1 MPRTA
6 LPRKACGPRCGDF
19 HTAEQWESNGI
30 FRLSKSLTRLFRQPE
45 RTTLCGVAL
54 SVCQRT
60 LSRSEKLHSAGGARG
75 GKARLESNRMPRK
88 ALPRKAC
95 GPRGG
100 DFPTAPQWESN
111 GIFRLRKS
119 LTRLFRQPERAGSSE
134 PARSQ
139 HTCGYVQSFPNVGG
153 GARTRFGAPP
163 PKEG

>member
-1 MPRTA
+1 MERRHP
-6 LPRKACGPRCGDF
+6 PGPGRGLR
-19 HTAEQWESNGI
+19 E
-30 FRLSKSLTRLFRQPE
+30 E
-45 RTTLCGVAL
+45 RNLNEGQKRATPQGVAL

-88 ALPRKAC
+88 ALLRKAR
-95 GPRGG
+95 GPRSTRKGYAASVGRRSRRRLRGG

-119 LTRLFRQPERAGSSE
+119 LTRLFRQPERAGSKE

-139 HTCGYVQSFPNVGG
+139 HTYRYVQSFPNVGG